1 MVYTHIIVIYC
12 ISKDSDAQ
20 QGTIN
25 VDIPDDQ
32 PVLDVIAYWADSV
45 VPDRSGSWGH
55 STDFFSILS

>member
-45 VPDRSGSWGH
+45 VPDRWGSWGH
-55 STDFFSILS
+55 SIDFFSVLS